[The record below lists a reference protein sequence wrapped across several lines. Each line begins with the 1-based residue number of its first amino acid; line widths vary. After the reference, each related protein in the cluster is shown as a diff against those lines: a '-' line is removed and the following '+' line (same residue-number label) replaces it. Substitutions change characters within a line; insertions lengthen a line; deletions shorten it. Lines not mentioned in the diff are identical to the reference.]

1 MSDDENSASN
11 SEDGDDSKVS
21 YQSMEDD
28 YLQQQPEF
36 EFSDSEDDSKQSSN
50 ESVQS
55 NKSNTHRQLSAAGK
69 GLKNKPINIVPK
81 AIHESAVTILS
92 NDTIAK
98 YLFKPCC
105 HRFF

>member
-55 NKSNTHRQLSAAGK
+55 NKSNTNRQLSAAGK
-69 GLKNKPINIVPK
+69 GLKNKHINISLHGALELRF
-81 AIHESAVTILS
+81 AIVDDRLKSITNFS
-92 NDTIAK
+92 
-98 YLFKPCC
+98 
-105 HRFF
+105 

>member
-1 MSDDENSASN
+1 MSEDENSASN

-55 NKSNTHRQLSAAGK
+55 NNSNTHRQLSAADK

-81 AIHESAVTILS
+81 AIHESAVAILN
-92 NDTIAK
+92 NDAIAK
-98 YLFKPCC
+98 E
-105 HRFF
+105 RG